1 MLRSYLPKRILLVGV
16 AAACCVLAT
25 PMVLRRWL
33 IDRGEATFNTTV
45 AIGSV
50 KVYPRSSTLHLS
62 DVAIGNERGPATFSI
77 GQSWLTWKN
86 DSWSDGPL
94 RFRRAILDEVRI
106 EATPPSHDYFGVL
119 EQLQLKRPQELI
131 PAIYREELV
140 AANSPTVN
148 EFGKS
153 ILDTANQFRNVWQQE
168 KTRLVEASRALTA
181 ALQRLEETEKLN
193 PNSLRDRENL
203 EATMQQALQARQQ
216 LLQSRQRLLTFV
228 ETVAHAEKEFETKR
242 QEGLDRVTAALHLD
256 EMIYR
261 DMSAS
266 LLKQHGLSQTAVWL
280 DYIATGRSLLG
291 GLQLPELVSRTG
303 KDFHFA
309 DTAPQAKSCIDEL
322 TLQGE
327 LALHHRIH
335 KIFLR
340 GVNLRSLPQ
349 NQLVTQVSSDTEHK
363 AELKP
368 TILRGEVVSRGDTLL
383 FDFRRLWE
391 SEVQTHPQ
399 LPRKLP
405 EITAHAS
412 DVITL
417 ESQSIGPSLGEM
429 EISSNVRLAWEGRR
443 PWIWTQW
450 RFDNNNR
457 WRAKWIIRQEN
468 IRLFGQDITSDGS
481 RVQVAESLTNYIKP
495 LNRIDVEL
503 DVVCVDNQYTVTTH
517 SNLATW
523 LPNIV
528 RTVYEAEEASQLE
541 RIRTAIQTRTDQE
554 LGSLQ
559 SDVQKEQTELL
570 REINGNIA
578 KLEKL
583 STDLASKL
591 GVSPRVLLTQEPNE
605 GVTR

>member
-1 MLRSYLPKRILLVGV
+1 MLRSYLPKRILLVGAV
-16 AAACCVLAT
+16 AVCCALAAPA
-25 PMVLRRWL
+25 VLRRWL
-33 IDRGEATFNTTV
+33 IDRGEAAFNTTV

-62 DVAIGNERGPATFSI
+62 DVTIGNERGSATYSI

-86 DSWSDGPL
+86 DSWSDGAL

-106 EATPPSHDYFGVL
+106 EATPPTHDYFGVL
-119 EQLQLKRPQELI
+119 EQLQLQRPQELI
-131 PAIYREELV
+131 PAIYRDELV
-140 AANSPTVN
+140 AANSATVD
-148 EFGKS
+148 EFGRS
-153 ILDTANQFRNVWQQE
+153 ILETSNQFRTLWQLE
-168 KTRLVEASRALTA
+168 KARLVEASNALTA
-181 ALQRLEETEKLN
+181 ALKRLEETEKLS

-203 EATMQQALQARQQ
+203 EATMQQALKARQQ
-216 LLQSRQRLLTFV
+216 LLQSRQRLQTFV
-228 ETVAHAEKEFETKR
+228 DTVTHAEKEFETKK

-261 DMSAS
+261 DMSES

-280 DYIATGRSLLG
+280 DYVATGRSLLG

-303 KDFHFA
+303 RDFHFS

-340 GVNLRSLPQ
+340 GINLRSAPQ
-349 NQLVTQVSSDTEHK
+349 NQLVTQVSSDTEK
-363 AELKP
+363 TAELKP

-391 SEVQTHPQ
+391 SDLQTNPQ

-417 ESQSIGPSLGEM
+417 ESQSNGPSLGEM
-429 EISSNVRLAWEGRR
+429 EISSKVRLVWEGRR
-443 PWIWTQW
+443 PWVWTQW

-457 WRAKWIIRQEN
+457 
-468 IRLFGQDITSDGS
+468 
-481 RVQVAESLTNYIKP
+481 
-495 LNRIDVEL
+495 
-503 DVVCVDNQYTVTTH
+503 
-517 SNLATW
+517 
-523 LPNIV
+523 
-528 RTVYEAEEASQLE
+528 
-541 RIRTAIQTRTDQE
+541 
-554 LGSLQ
+554 
-559 SDVQKEQTELL
+559 
-570 REINGNIA
+570 
-578 KLEKL
+578 
-583 STDLASKL
+583 
-591 GVSPRVLLTQEPNE
+591 
-605 GVTR
+605 